1 MKETQQRAPPW
12 GKAEREVRNVVENRK
27 EAAERLRQLANEN
40 YEMGSIAVDLQYRKK
55 EQPTGEEVN
64 SIVKFS
70 RLLIL
75 NRVRTESAE
84 VKKQL
89 KITAVLIVISTAVT
103 LAAILA
109 AVCYLK

>member
-1 MKETQQRAPPW
+1 MREARQRAPPW
-12 GKAEREVRNVVENRK
+12 KKAEREVRSVMKNRK
-27 EAAERLRQLANEN
+27 EAAERLRQLLNEN
-40 YEMGSIAVDLQYRKK
+40 YELGSMAVDLRYRKK

-75 NRVRTESAE
+75 NRVKTESAK
-84 VKKQL
+84 VQKQL
-89 KITAVLIVISTAVT
+89 RITAALTVVSTAAI
-103 LAAILA
+103 LAAIFA

>member
-1 MKETQQRAPPW
+1 MREARQRAPPW
-12 GKAEREVRNVVENRK
+12 KKAEREVRSVMKNRK

-40 YEMGSIAVDLQYRKK
+40 YEPGSIVVDLKYRKK
-55 EQPTGEEVN
+55 EQPTGEEVS

-75 NRVRTESAE
+75 NRVKMEST
-84 VKKQL
+84 KLQRQI
-89 KITAVLIVISTAVT
+89 KITAVLIAVSTAVI

>member
-1 MKETQQRAPPW
+1 MREARQRAPPW
-12 GKAEREVRNVVENRK
+12 EKAEREVRNMAENRK

-40 YEMGSIAVDLQYRKK
+40 YKPGSIAVDLKYRKK

-75 NRVRTESAE
+75 NRVRAESAE

-89 KITAVLIVISTAVT
+89 KITAVLIAISTAVT

>member
-1 MKETQQRAPPW
+1 MSDK
-12 GKAEREVRNVVENRK
+12 K

-40 YEMGSIAVDLQYRKK
+40 YELGSMTVDLRYRKK

-64 SIVKFS
+64 GIVKFS

-75 NRVRTESAE
+75 NRVKAESAKVQE
-84 VKKQL
+84 QI
-89 KITAVLIVISTAVT
+89 KITAVLIAVSTAVI